1 MTDLKEL
8 HFFATPEH
16 DCSYIEGY
24 KAKTLFVDP
33 QSDVSDSAYSQ
44 LSDLGFR
51 RSGKHIYR
59 PHCDHCQACISVRIP
74 LTHFK
79 PSKSHRRII
88 NKNKDLRIEIKA
100 PYYSDELFK
109 LYQRYINERHHDGD
123 MFPPSEEQFVGFL
136 VESNQTSEFVE
147 FYLEDQLI
155 AVAVVD
161 VLQQGLSA
169 TYTFYD
175 PSEALNKRSLGSY
188 AILWQLQACES
199 RQLPYLYLGYWVQ
212 ACRKM
217 SYKVNYRPLE
227 FLIDGRWILIR

>member
-74 LTHFK
+74 LIHFK
-79 PSKSHRRII
+79 SSKSHRRII
-88 NKNKDLRIEIKA
+88 NKNKDLRIEIKD

-188 AILWQLQACES
+188 AILWQLQACKS